1 MRAVVVHEFGSPDS
15 LKIEEVPAPEP
26 GSDEVL
32 IEVGAVCANFVDL
45 LVIDGSYQFL
55 PPRPFTPGK
64 LPAGTV
70 LKVGANVARFA
81 PGDRV
86 LTTAE
91 HGGYAEQAVAPA
103 EHTYLIP
110 DSMSFVD
117 AASIALAFDTAWFAL
132 KERARMV
139 EGDTVLVLGASGS
152 VGNAAL
158 QLVKAFG
165 GRGIAA
171 ISTSARE
178 AAVRAAGA
186 EATVDLSADDIHNDL
201 RRQVHELTGSK
212 GVDIVIDCLGDKF
225 LGAAMRA
232 MAWRGRLVVVG
243 FAAGE
248 IPTIKANYL
257 MVKNIEASG
266 LQVSDY
272 RKRMPAMMRECFEE
286 IMALYERRQIVA
298 PPTSTMPMDSF
309 AEALGSIRD
318 RTAKGR
324 LVLLPKGA

>member
-1 MRAVVVHEFGSPDS
+1 VRAVVVHEFGT
-15 LKIEEVPAPEP
+15 PEP
-26 GSDEVL
+26 GPDDVL
-32 IEVGAVCANFVDL
+32 VDVGAVCANFVDL

-55 PPRPFTPGK
+55 PARPFTPGK

-70 LKVGANVARFA
+70 LKVGANVVRFK

-91 HGGYAEQAVAPA
+91 QGGYAEQAVAPA
-103 EHTYLIP
+103 EHTYAIP
-110 DSMSFVD
+110 DSMSFEE
-117 AASIALAFDTAWFAL
+117 AAAIALAFDTAWFAL
-132 KERARMV
+132 KERARMAAG
-139 EGDTVLVLGASGS
+139 ESVLVLGASGS

-171 ISTSARE
+171 ISSPARE
-178 AAVRAAGA
+178 DAVRAAGA
-186 EATVDLSADDIHNDL
+186 EATVDLSVDDIHNDL
-201 RRQVHELTGSK
+201 RRQAYALTDGK
-212 GVDIVIDCLGDKF
+212 GVDIVIDCLGDKYQA
-225 LGAAMRA
+225 AAMRA

-243 FAAGE
+243 FAAGS

-272 RKRMPAMMRECFEE
+272 RKRMPAMMRDCFEE
-286 IMALYERRQIVA
+286 IMSLYAQGQIVA
-298 PPTSTMPMDSF
+298 PPLSTLPLNSF
-309 AEALGSIRD
+309 AEALGQIRD
-318 RTAKGR
+318 RTARGR
-324 LVLLPKGA
+324 LVLLPKEG